1 MLEAQPM
8 PTADRGGGTEGTRA
22 MSIHEQPT
30 DHTFVQRT
38 ARAVVPFVTA
48 FFIALVAA
56 KVVSLVTDNGWTRL
70 ATAVGVAVISLLFHP
85 YENDDERPGP

>member
-1 MLEAQPM
+1 
-8 PTADRGGGTEGTRA
+8 
-22 MSIHEQPT
+22 MSTSQQQTPHS
-30 DHTFVQRT
+30 HSFVQRT

-48 FFIALVAA
+48 FFIALFAA

-85 YENDDERPGP
+85 YEENENRAAS

>member
-1 MLEAQPM
+1 M
-8 PTADRGGGTEGTRA
+8 TT
-22 MSIHEQPT
+22 HEQPG

-38 ARAVVPFVTA
+38 ARAVAPFVTA
-48 FFIALVAA
+48 FLIALFAA
-56 KVVSLVTDNGWTRL
+56 KAVSLVTDNGWTRL

>member
-1 MLEAQPM
+1 
-8 PTADRGGGTEGTRA
+8 
-22 MSIHEQPT
+22 MSTHEHPT

-38 ARAVVPFVTA
+38 ARTVVPFVTA

-70 ATAVGVAVISLLFHP
+70 ATAVGVAVISLLFHS
-85 YENDDERPGP
+85 YENDDDQPDP